1 MYSFFVL
8 KLGRQARNRQR
19 FPAHFCDTSTFWG
32 VGAPGECGPEQSLN
46 IKFMICSNSVQT
58 LFKQCSNNVQIQ
70 TLFIHCSNSFIKIQT
85 LFKVCSIF
93 VLPFSW
99 SDLEGKLC
107 SQIVEVQGSQ
117 KCHIH
122 IVFKLC
128 SSYNFKFILCS
139 NFVQTLFNVEW
150 IELLQK
156 SNSYSVQ
163 TLFKI

>member
-1 MYSFFVL
+1 MISHGTSAGSHATNTEHLCPICGAFSPFSVL
-8 KLGRQARNRQR
+8 LAN
-19 FPAHFCDTSTFWG
+19 
-32 VGAPGECGPEQSLN
+32 VGSEQSLN

-58 LFKQCSNNVQIQ
+58 PFKQCSNKVQIQ

-85 LFKVCSIF
+85 LFIVCSIF

-107 SQIVEVQGSQ
+107 SQFVQVQGSQ
-117 KCHIH
+117 KCHIL

-128 SSYNFKFILCS
+128 SSYNFKFIPCS
-139 NFVQTLFNVEW
+139 NFVQTLFNGQW

>member
-1 MYSFFVL
+1 MPNP
-8 KLGRQARNRQR
+8 KI
-19 FPAHFCDTSTFWG
+19 
-32 VGAPGECGPEQSLN
+32 GAPGECGPEQSLN
-46 IKFMICSNSVQT
+46 IKFMNCSNSVQT

-107 SQIVEVQGSQ
+107 SQFVQVQGSQ

-128 SSYNFKFILCS
+128 SSSVIRATPLSSLYPLEEDHQVANSSF
-139 NFVQTLFNVEW
+139 
-150 IELLQK
+150 LLQRSRASSFCPK
-156 SNSYSVQ
+156 YRK
-163 TLFKI
+163 LD